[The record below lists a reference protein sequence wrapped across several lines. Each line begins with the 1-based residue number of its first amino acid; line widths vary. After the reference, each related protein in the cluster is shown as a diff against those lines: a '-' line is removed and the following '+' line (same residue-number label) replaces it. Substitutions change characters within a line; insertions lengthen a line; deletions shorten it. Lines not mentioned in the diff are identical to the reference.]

1 MKNLEIAK
9 IFYNMAAYLEMM
21 DIAFKPQAYERAAR
35 AIEIMPQDISEVELE
50 NIPGVGKHIAKKIKE
65 YLATG
70 KIREYEKLKKQ
81 TPVKIEELM
90 AIEGIGPKRVQI
102 LYKKLGIKN
111 LKDLEKAGK
120 AGKIR
125 NLEGFGEKTEINI
138 LKGIEFVKVSQ
149 GRILLGQALPI
160 AKNIEQK
167 LAPYAEKTSLA
178 GSLRRMQET
187 IGDIDLLV
195 SSKKPEPILEY
206 FCSLPD
212 IIKVWGKGP
221 TKASIRIR
229 AGFDIDIRIIKP
241 ESWGSALQYFTGSKE
256 HNIALRRIAL
266 AKKLKLNEYGLFRQ
280 GEKIAG
286 RTEEKIYKTLGFDF
300 IPPEI
305 RQNTGELENKLPK
318 LIGYQDVK
326 GDLQM
331 HTNWSDGTA
340 SLEQMVKAS
349 QKLNYKYIA
358 ITDHAGYLSKAQNGL
373 DKNRL
378 LRQMRAID
386 KIKTSLKILKGA
398 EVNITKDGRIDAK
411 DEVLAK
417 LDWVVAGV
425 HSYLKMPKKIATQR
439 IAKAMHNPHVDMIAH
454 PTGRLLNKRP
464 GYQLDWQQI
473 FAAAK
478 KTKTFLEVNASMN
491 RLDLSDEITRQAIKA
506 GLKLV
511 INTDSHSVFE
521 LEQMQLG
528 VAQARRGWAEKKDI
542 LNAKDEL
549 EFF

>member
-70 KIREYEKLKKQ
+70 KIRAYEKLKKQ

-280 GEKIAG
+280 GKKIAG
-286 RTEEKIYKTLGFDF
+286 RTEEKIYKALGFDF